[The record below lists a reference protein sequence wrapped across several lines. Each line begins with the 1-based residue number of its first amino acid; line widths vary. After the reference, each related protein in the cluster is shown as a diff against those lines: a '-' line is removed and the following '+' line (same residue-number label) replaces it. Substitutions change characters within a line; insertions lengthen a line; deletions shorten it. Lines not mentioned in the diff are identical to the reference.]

1 MTANHSQPRT
11 HSEAQE
17 QEESNSEPLLGPW
30 VGWLTKSPPG
40 SLLIDFEGN
49 RLGPLP
55 ARSTVPLTP
64 EQLQQAIDSRQGVV
78 LMFEKGD
85 PSLPLIMGL
94 VQAVS
99 ATPLV
104 DAILENLPA
113 SAAPI
118 EATVDGKPRVLEIEG
133 QDEIVLRCGQA
144 SITLRRNGKI
154 LIRGVQVETRASGTN
169 RIKGG
174 SVQIN

>member
-1 MTANHSQPRT
+1 MRAKETAANEHAPA
-11 HSEAQE
+11 EARQ
-17 QEESNSEPLLGPW
+17 ESNGELLPGPR
-30 VGWLTKSPPG
+30 VGWLTAGPPG
-40 SLLIDFEGN
+40 VLLVDFEGN
-49 RLGPLP
+49 RRGPLP
-55 ARSTVPLTP
+55 ARTTVPLTG
-64 EQLQQAIDSRQGVV
+64 EQLQQAIASRQGAV
-78 LMFEKGD
+78 LMFENGD
-85 PSLPLIMGL
+85 PSLPLIMGW

-104 DAILENLPA
+104 DAILDNLPA
-113 SAAPI
+113 ETQL
-118 EATVDGKPRVLEIEG
+118 EATVDGKPRVLELEG
-133 QDEIVLRCGQA
+133 QEEIVLRCGEA

>member
-1 MTANHSQPRT
+1 MTAHKAQSSTLTQP
-11 HSEAQE
+11 QE
-17 QEESNSEPLLGPW
+17 REESNSAPLLGPR
-30 VGWLTKSPPG
+30 VGWLAASPPG
-40 SLLIDFEGN
+40 SFLVDFDGN

-55 ARSTVPLTP
+55 ARTTVPLTG
-64 EQLQQAIDSRQGVV
+64 EQLQQAIASLQGVV
-78 LMFEKGD
+78 LMFENGD

-94 VQAVS
+94 VQTVS

-104 DAILENLPA
+104 DAILENIPA
-113 SAAPI
+113 PAPL
-118 EATVDGKPRVLEIEG
+118 EATVDGTPRIVEIEG
-133 QDEIVLRCGQA
+133 QEEIVLRCGQA

>member
-1 MTANHSQPRT
+1 MGSR
-11 HSEAQE
+11 
-17 QEESNSEPLLGPW
+17 
-30 VGWLTKSPPG
+30 VGWLTPSPPG
-40 SLLIDFEGN
+40 SLLVDFEGN

-55 ARSTVPLTP
+55 ARTTVPLTP
-64 EQLQQAIDSRQGVV
+64 EQLRHAIASRQGVV
-78 LMFEKGD
+78 LMFENGD

-94 VQAVS
+94 VQAIS

-113 SAAPI
+113 PAPM
-118 EATVDGKPRVLEIEG
+118 EATVDGKPRVVELEA
-133 QDEIVLRCGQA
+133 QDELVLRCGQA